1 MTKWHSQKFISNNKE
16 IDGLF
21 DTTLDNILMS
31 NYQHTK
37 YKYDEYVKEYNKLL
51 KRLATT
57 KKNIEQ
63 YFINNY
69 RNLEVKNA
77 LIKDYLDIKQ
87 KVKDFARDSKFWK
100 IAYKLANKC
109 YDIAK
114 NNVGDIFYKDLAD
127 KELKDLRYIKF

>member
-16 IDGLF
+16 IDGLYE
-21 DTTLDNILMS
+21 TTLDNILMQ
-31 NYQHTK
+31 NYHYIK
-37 YKYDEYVKEYNKLL
+37 YKYDECIKEYNKLL
-51 KRLATT
+51 NELVIS

-69 RNLEVKNA
+69 RNLEAKNA

-100 IAYKLANKC
+100 TAYKLANKC

-127 KELKDLRYIKF
+127 KELKDLKYIKF

>member
-51 KRLATT
+51 KGLATA

-63 YFINNY
+63 YFVNGNRDI
-69 RNLEVKNA
+69 EAKNK
-77 LIKDYLDIKQ
+77 LIKEYLEIKKKIKDCAQDIKYY
-87 KVKDFARDSKFWK
+87 K
-100 IAYKLANKC
+100 IYYRIANRC

-114 NNVGDIFYKDLAD
+114 NKTGELFTKDLAD

>member
-16 IDGLF
+16 IDGLYE
-21 DTTLDNILMS
+21 TTLDNILMQ
-31 NYQHTK
+31 NYHYIK
-37 YKYDEYVKEYNKLL
+37 YKYDECIKEYNKLL
-51 KRLATT
+51 NELAIS

-69 RNLEVKNA
+69 RNLEAKNA

-127 KELKDLRYIKF
+127 KELKDLRYIKI

>member
-16 IDGLF
+16 IDGLYE
-21 DTTLDNILMS
+21 TTLDNILMQ
-31 NYQHTK
+31 NYHYIK
-37 YKYDEYVKEYNKLL
+37 YKYDEYIKEYNKLL
-51 KRLATT
+51 NELAIS

-63 YFINNY
+63 YFINNC
-69 RNLEVKNA
+69 RNLDAKKA

-127 KELKDLRYIKF
+127 KELKDLRYLW

>member
-1 MTKWHSQKFISNNKE
+1 MK
-16 IDGLF
+16 
-21 DTTLDNILMS
+21 TTLDNILMQ
-31 NYQHTK
+31 NYHYIK
-37 YKYDEYVKEYNKLL
+37 YKYDECIKEYNKLL
-51 KRLATT
+51 NELAIS

-69 RNLEVKNA
+69 RNLDAKNA
-77 LIKDYLDIKQ
+77 LIKDYLEIKQ